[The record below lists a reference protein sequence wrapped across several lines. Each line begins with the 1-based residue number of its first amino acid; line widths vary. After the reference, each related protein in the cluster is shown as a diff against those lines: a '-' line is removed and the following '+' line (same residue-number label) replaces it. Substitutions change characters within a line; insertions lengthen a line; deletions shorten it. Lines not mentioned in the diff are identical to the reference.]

1 MKIAVTYDQGMVFPH
16 FGHTEEFKIYN
27 IKAGEIVSTEIV
39 KTNGTG
45 HCALA
50 SFLTELGVETLI
62 CGGIGM
68 GAINNLVKAGIEIL
82 PGVMGEAD
90 MVVEDFIA
98 GILEYDPNV
107 RCNHH
112 ENEHSC
118 DEHDCGSHEHHGECH
133 CHDK

>member
-16 FGHTEEFKIYN
+16 FGHTQQFKIYT
-27 IKAGEIVSTEIV
+27 IKANEVVSSEIIN
-39 KTNGTG
+39 TNGAG

-50 SFLTELGVETLI
+50 SFLVENEVEALI

-68 GAINNLVKAGIEIL
+68 GAINNLAKAGIEIF

-98 GILEYDPNV
+98 GILEYDPNA
-107 RCNHH
+107 RCDHHH
-112 ENEHSC
+112 EHNC
-118 DEHDCGSHEHHGECH
+118 GDHDCGDHHHGDCH
-133 CHDK
+133 HHE